1 MENYEEKYKEAL
13 EGIQEIL
20 SSGQDTIKMSRLKLR
35 LQGIFPELKESEDEK
50 IRKELIEHCKNQ
62 AKPYIDTGNEC
73 PQIQSWIDWLE
84 KQGEPN
90 PYSGTSFKYNGHT
103 WGMCARDKGV
113 EILIDG
119 HLKGRVFTDNDSNAK
134 EMFIKALECVE
145 EQNSKGYKLTD
156 CDKNSWWEDFKAYT
170 SYTIEQKPQG
180 KSALE
185 AINEENVGNPNCGN
199 ENVPALAKTKDER
212 IRKAIYDVLKY
223 LETDCSWDSLDE
235 EVDILDAYDWLKKQG
250 NQKEQ
255 LNNKACDV
263 LVNCIEDFMLR
274 RMETWDEECK
284 KQTLENIR
292 KKLEE

>member
-1 MENYEEKYKEAL
+1 MDYEKKYKQLYTFISDLYPFMSEYCKEKV
-13 EGIQEIL
+13 EGFL
-20 SSGQDTIKMSRLKLR
+20 
-35 LQGIFPELKESEDEK
+35 PELKESEDEK
-50 IRKELIEHCKNQ
+50 IRKTLIRFFKDNY
-62 AKPYIDTGNEC
+62 PNETEMYDGT
-73 PQIQSWIDWLE
+73 ITVGKVLAWLE
-84 KQGEPN
+84 KQKPN
-90 PYSGTSFKYNGHT
+90 PFSGTSFEYNGHT
-103 WGMCARDKGV
+103 WGMCARDNGV

-223 LETDCSWDSLDE
+223 LETGCSWDSLDE

-255 LNNKACDV
+255 LINKACDV